1 MGQNRFAWKEK
12 VLTAIGPLS
21 VLSQLNT
28 KYTKKR
34 TDNDNFTVG
43 DTGPVKQL
51 QI

>member
-1 MGQNRFAWKEK
+1 MGQNRFAWKAK
-12 VLTAIGPLS
+12 VADGNWTTIGS
-21 VLSQLNT
+21 FQLNT